1 MRTSG
6 RTAIIALAAMF
17 GLNAQPSQASNIVAD
32 LDQVAIVMK
41 KAGYQ
46 AELGSN
52 LGERFLTAE
61 LDGYK
66 FMVLPYGCDDTKRN
80 CKSLQFFIAFNPE
93 SSPSLEAINAYARE
107 NRWGRVYLDK
117 DGDPALE
124 FDLDLEKGGMSED
137 LFLDNVAYWEAIVQ
151 AYAKF
156 VFGER

>member
-32 LDQVAIVMK
+32 LDQVATVMK

-66 FMVLPYGCDDTKRN
+66 FMVLPYNYNDTKR
-80 CKSLQFFIAFNPE
+80 KT
-93 SSPSLEAINAYARE
+93 
-107 NRWGRVYLDK
+107 
-117 DGDPALE
+117 
-124 FDLDLEKGGMSED
+124 
-137 LFLDNVAYWEAIVQ
+137 
-151 AYAKF
+151 
-156 VFGER
+156 

>member
-1 MRTSG
+1 MSTSG

-17 GLNAQPSQASNIVAD
+17 GLSAQPSQATNVVAD
-32 LDQVAIVMK
+32 LDQVAMVMK

-66 FMVLPYGCDDTKRN
+66 FMVLPYGCDDAKRN

-137 LFLDNVAYWEAIVQ
+137 LFLDNVTYWEAIVQ

>member
-1 MRTSG
+1 MSTSG
-6 RTAIIALAAMF
+6 RTAIIALAAML
-17 GLNAQPSQASNIVAD
+17 GLLAQPSRASNIVAD
-32 LDQVAIVMK
+32 LDQVAMTMK

-46 AELGSN
+46 AELASN
-52 LGERFLTAE
+52 LGERYLTAE

-66 FMVLPYGCDDTKRN
+66 FMVLPYGCDESKRN

-93 SSPSLEAINAYARE
+93 TSPSLEAMNAYARE

-151 AYAKF
+151 AFARF
-156 VFGER
+156 VFGQR